1 MTVGLSGV
9 AELNSYFN
17 NIYEDA
23 VFVARDQSLAT
34 RMVRVFT
41 DGRGDQ
47 TRSVTTYPE
56 ITPAVVAEA
65 EDFAAPTAFDKT
77 LLSTL
82 TPAEYM
88 AQVILTDRRLE
99 TDPQNARQDAG
110 IELGMA
116 FAKYIDTT
124 VFSNFAS
131 LTGGTLGSLG
141 GTALWGYLLAA
152 EARLRD
158 ANVPRPHYA
167 VLHPYAWHDLATV
180 AAVSATVTNAPAFQD
195 EVMRRYYVANA
206 AGLDGIFISSNLKE
220 SGGTGAYSAV
230 FNPNAIAF
238 DLRRDVR
245 IEPERDAS
253 KRAGE
258 LNATVMFAHGTWRP
272 TWGIQVLHD
281 ITAPTS

>member
-1 MTVGLSGV
+1 MGVGLTDV
-9 AELNSYFN
+9 AGLNDYFN

-34 RMVRVFT
+34 RLVRVFR

-56 ITPAVVAEA
+56 ITPTTVNEGD
-65 EDFAAPTAFDKT
+65 DFSAPTSFDKT

-88 AQVILTDRRLE
+88 AQVIITDRRLE
-99 TDPQNARQDAG
+99 TDPQNTRQDAAL
-110 IELGMA
+110 ELGMA
-116 FAKYIDTT
+116 FAKYIDTQI
-124 VFSNFAS
+124 FSNFAS

-141 GTALWGYLLAA
+141 GTMLWGYLLAA

-180 AAVSATVTNAPAFQD
+180 ASVSATVTNAPAFQD

-206 AGLDGIFISSNLKE
+206 AGLDGIFISSNLTE

-230 FNPNAIAF
+230 FNPNAIAY
-238 DLRRDVR
+238 DPRRDVR

-253 KRAGE
+253 KRAWE
-258 LNATVMFAHGTWRP
+258 LNATVLFAHGVWRP
-272 TWGIQVLHD
+272 AWGITVAHD